1 MIWLVITI
9 PGTAIVA
16 ENMFPPGTD
25 TLNADGESPE
35 TNGR

>member
-1 MIWLVITI
+1 MIWLAIVI
-9 PGTAIVA
+9 PGTAIVVGS
-16 ENMFPPGTD
+16 MFPLGTD